1 MKPWKELTHFA
12 ALDWADDHHDLVVVD
27 AGGQVMLEL
36 TFEHNAQG
44 WQQAQRTLAQW
55 PGLPVALETSAGP
68 AVDQLV
74 QRGFTVYP
82 VMPKAAARYR
92 ERKRPTGPKDDLHDA
107 WSLADALRTDGHG
120 WCALSPL
127 DPLTAELRALCRDE
141 VALIEQRTALVNQLQ
156 AALKEYYPAVLE
168 AFEDWTAPSAWA
180 FVLAFPTPTA
190 LVNAGKRKWEKFL
203 HTHKLWRPQTAS
215 QRLEIFAR
223 ASEFS
228 GSVAITAA
236 KSLLAQ
242 SLARLLQTLEHQ
254 LEVYRARIRELFN
267 KHPDHELFGSLPGA
281 GSKLA
286 PRLLVELAAANWTH
300 LSQVQAR
307 AGTAPVTYQSGQIRR
322 VKIRRACTH
331 WLRATLH
338 LWADLS
344 RHYSAWAA
352 AYYRAHRDKG
362 QSHACALRCLAHR
375 WLEII
380 GAMVRT
386 GTTYNPE
393 KHLAQI
399 QKHGSYVLKLIP
411 CPETKSCE

>member
-1 MKPWKELTHFA
+1 MKPWNELTHFA

-27 AGGQVMLEL
+27 AGGQVVLKL

-44 WQQAQRTLAQW
+44 WQQAQQALAQW

-68 AVDQLV
+68 AVDQLL

-92 ERKRPTGPKDDLHDA
+92 ERKRPTGPKDDFHDA
-107 WSLADALRTDGHG
+107 WSLADALRTDGHA

-141 VALIEQRTALVNQLQ
+141 MVLIEQRTALVNQLQ
-156 AALKEYYPAVLE
+156 AALKEYYPAAVE
-168 AFEDWTAPSAWA
+168 AFEDWTVPATWD
-180 FVLAFPTPTA
+180 FVLAFPTPAA
-190 LVNAGKRKWEKFL
+190 LEAAGKRRWEKFL

-223 ASEFS
+223 AAEFS
-228 GSVAITAA
+228 GAAPIVAA

-242 SLARLLQTLEHQ
+242 SVVRLLQALEHQ
-254 LEVYRARIRELFN
+254 LEAYRARIRQLFN
-267 KHPDHELFGSLPGA
+267 QHPDHELFGSLPGA
-281 GSKLA
+281 GAKLA
-286 PRLLVELAAANWTH
+286 PRLLVELAAVNWTQI
-300 LSQVQAR
+300 SQVQAR
-307 AGTAPVTYQSGQIRR
+307 AGTAPVTQQSGRIRR

-344 RHYSAWAA
+344 RHYSAWSA

-362 QSHACALRCLAHR
+362 QSHACALRCLANR
-375 WLEII
+375 WLEIV

-386 GTTYNPE
+386 GTTYNAE
-393 KHLAQI
+393 KHLVAI

-411 CPETKSCE
+411 CPATQNCE